1 MHRPALPRGRA
12 RRDAGSDVYATL
24 DHLRDEGV
32 TAAQASD
39 DRLTA
44 LIDEASSFIDRVTG
58 WFFEPRALSFR
69 MDGRGAP
76 SIEPPAPP
84 IRVDR
89 LSVEDTDL
97 SLDDDDLIVVGA
109 PVQPGFDGPRL
120 TLRHGRVY
128 PQGQGNVE
136 AEGLWGYTES
146 DGTPEGRVPL
156 GIRRACILLVLR
168 WMAPL
173 GDEDAAGDARN
184 RWRII
189 EERTRDQSYKLDSTK
204 QSGAFTGDPEIDSIL
219 GRYQRPI
226 GMGAA

>member
-1 MHRPALPRGRA
+1 M
-12 RRDAGSDVYATL
+12 YATV

-89 LSVEDTDL
+89 LAVEDTEL
-97 SLDDDDLIVVGA
+97 SLDPDDLVVIGA
-109 PVQPGFDGPRL
+109 PVQPGFDGPRF
-120 TLRHGRVY
+120 TLRHGRVF
-128 PQGQGNVE
+128 PRGQGNVE
-136 AEGLWGYTES
+136 ADGLWGYTEPN
-146 DGTPEGRVPL
+146 GTAEGRVPL
-156 GIRRACILLVLR
+156 AIRRACILLVLR
-168 WMAPL
+168 WLSPL
-173 GDEDAAGDARN
+173 ADGEGAEDARN
-184 RWRII
+184 RWRVI
-189 EERTRDQSYKLDSTK
+189 EERTRDQSYKLDRVQ
-204 QSGAFTGDPEIDSIL
+204 QSGAFTGDPEIDGIL
-219 GRYQRPI
+219 ARYRRPPE
-226 GMGAA
+226 MGAA